1 MANRLGGS
9 GEKSCK
15 SAISQGTATVRFS
28 TKTANFSSRAIALDE
43 RPCASCTD
51 VARDEMPDRDL
62 ENRSEVTNGAQM
74 FEASLILTTGW
85 SASPFVE
92 PTR

>member
-15 SAISQGTATVRFS
+15 SGISQGRATVRFS
-28 TKTANFSSRAIALDE
+28 TKTANFSSRAIAFEE

-51 VARDEMPDRDL
+51 VARDEMPDCDL
-62 ENRSEVTNGAQM
+62 AKITVKVRSDKR
-74 FEASLILTTGW
+74 
-85 SASPFVE
+85 SPDV
-92 PTR
+92 